1 MTRKLWNVFAT
12 RERVLLA
19 SLSLA
24 RWNEGENKRGQ
35 ERKSCGSGWTP
46 LFVGCQEG
54 LRSESND
61 IRLFLPEL

>member
-19 SLSLA
+19 SLALA
-24 RWNEGENKRGQ
+24 RRNEGENKRGQ

-54 LRSESND
+54 LR
-61 IRLFLPEL
+61 